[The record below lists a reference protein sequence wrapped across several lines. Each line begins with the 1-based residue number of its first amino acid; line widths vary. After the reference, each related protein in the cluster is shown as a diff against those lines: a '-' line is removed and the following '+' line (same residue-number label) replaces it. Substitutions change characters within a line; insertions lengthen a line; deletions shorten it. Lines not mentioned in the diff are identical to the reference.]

1 LSNPPVARGDDRYAD
16 TLGAL
21 LWSSEATRTMVI
33 SPGGEVDVRKRLQ
46 RIQQR
51 AAAAAAKA
59 NGGIGNF

>member
-1 LSNPPVARGDDRYAD
+1 M
-16 TLGAL
+16 
-21 LWSSEATRTMVI
+21 MVI

-59 NGGIGNF
+59 SGGIGNF